1 MVQTGLTNNRSCDLD
16 EKEDF
21 GAWLQFVSQCLKG
34 HPNMTAA
41 RRKKEEVFELVEEKE
56 ETEEERCLRIV
67 RSVLDEQTVLEM
79 ATDFLHLTR
88 GADVPDQAS
97 LSFKSCY
104 FDRETGESNLIYKFD
119 HRGVPPYHLHQLLH
133 ALVGREAVE
142 LPRGCLH
149 LAHHQRREGEHSE
162 KGVGHP
168 KPSA

>member
-1 MVQTGLTNNRSCDLD
+1 MRSKSSQEDLSENGELHQMEEPTVQIGLTNSPSCDLD

-79 ATDFLHLTR
+79 ATDFLQMTR
-88 GADVPDQAS
+88 GADVPDWAS
-97 LSFKSCY
+97 LSFKSCH
-104 FDRETGESNLIYKFD
+104 FDRETGDFSFLLNLK
-119 HRGVPPYHLHQLLH
+119 V
-133 ALVGREAVE
+133 
-142 LPRGCLH
+142 
-149 LAHHQRREGEHSE
+149 
-162 KGVGHP
+162 
-168 KPSA
+168 